1 MTEARALIRVS
12 NMLSNLI
19 RLSKV
24 MFRLAG
30 AIEFDFGQRSRVRA
44 MPHLSVPC
52 WIGTGGGAV
61 IFDLI
66 GCCDDAPTVFTDHL
80 LNGTRGNIGGARHE
94 DEGACKPPI
103 ETEVA

>member
-1 MTEARALIRVS
+1 
-12 NMLSNLI
+12 
-19 RLSKV
+19 

-30 AIEFDFGQRSRVRA
+30 AIEFLDGQRSRVESYAASLGAVLERE
-44 MPHLSVPC
+44 
-52 WIGTGGGAV
+52 GGGAV

-80 LNGTRGNIGGARHE
+80 LNGPRGNIGGARHE